1 MAKVSARTSS
11 KDNTEIPISKVYFS
25 FPLIIYFA
33 SSEDDFREKLN
44 MKLSFFGNS
53 SSAKIRK
60 PSKSRSSKTFH
71 SLGSDSEIESV

>member
-25 FPLIIYFA
+25 FTLIIYFA

-60 PSKSRSSKTFH
+60 PKLQKIKFTWLRFRN
-71 SLGSDSEIESV
+71 

>member
-11 KDNTEIPISKVYFS
+11 KDNIEIPISKVYFS
-25 FPLIIYFA
+25 FTLIIYFA
-33 SSEDDFREKLN
+33 SSEDDFREKFN

-60 PSKSRSSKTFH
+60 PFKIKKLQKITFTW
-71 SLGSDSEIESV
+71 LRFRN